1 MSLLNNWG
9 WSAHAQTLGFLEQ
22 IIEITQ
28 PNAIL
33 EFGSGTSS
41 AAIAATLRRVG
52 QGHLWSFDESERFAA
67 QTRRDIASQC
77 LSEHATILHR
87 PLRHQTLGTST
98 FHCYDLSDLPADCRG
113 IDLVF
118 IDGPN
123 SAPII
128 GNPGSRSGTYPLIKP
143 FLAPNSLII
152 LDDADRH
159 AEQRIAEDWER
170 QHHFKVLARL
180 GVGRGLLVGTL

>member
-1 MSLLNNWG
+1 MSLLDNWG

-28 PNAIL
+28 PNVVL

-52 QGHLWSFDESERFAA
+52 QGHLWSVDESERFAA
-67 QTRRDIASQC
+67 QTRGNIARQG
-77 LSEHATILHR
+77 LSERATILHR
-87 PLRHQTLGTST
+87 PLRHQSLGASS
-98 FHCYDLSDLPADCRG
+98 FHCYDLTDLPTDCRG
-113 IDLVF
+113 IELVF

-123 SAPII
+123 SAPFI

-143 FLAPNSLII
+143 LLAPNALII

-159 AEQRIAEDWER
+159 AEQQIAEEWER
-170 QHHFKVLARL
+170 QHQFRILARL
-180 GVGRGLLVGTL
+180 GVGRGLLVGML